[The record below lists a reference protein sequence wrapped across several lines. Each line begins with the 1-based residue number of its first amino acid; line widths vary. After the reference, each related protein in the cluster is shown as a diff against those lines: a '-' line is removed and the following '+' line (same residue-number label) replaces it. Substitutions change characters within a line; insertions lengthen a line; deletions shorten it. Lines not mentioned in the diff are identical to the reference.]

1 MDMQHFVT
9 TPVSSGELSY
19 LLDEFY
25 LLQEAHVLL
34 GVENEGIGSPIRHY
48 LGARGSRAFLSS
60 SYRSIF
66 HKIVPYKTRMRSER
80 SYPKG

>member
-1 MDMQHFVT
+1 MCSVDMQHFVT

-34 GVENEGIGSPIRHY
+34 GVENEGIGSPIRH
-48 LGARGSRAFLSS
+48 LSL
-60 SYRSIF
+60 I
-66 HKIVPYKTRMRSER
+66 HI
-80 SYPKG
+80 